1 VSADE
6 IVYILDES
14 DEKKLDL
21 NKPVETDQNFQSERK
36 PVMQKQK
43 HIIEEDNGSDDQIN
57 TQSTS
62 VVTNKSLFKIPNSQT
77 QQMIANKSTSNLS
90 FGIVNYANINS
101 YLNFANFKAQY
112 RPRGVHHLI
121 QKCHRISKNFAD

>member
-14 DEKKLDL
+14 DDKNLDL
-21 NKPVETDQNFQSERK
+21 NKPVETDHNFQSERK

-43 HIIEEDNGSDDQIN
+43 HIIEENNGSDDTIN

-62 VVTNKSLFKIPNSQT
+62 VVTNKSVFKIPNSQT
-77 QQMIANKSTSNLS
+77 QQMITNKSTSN
-90 FGIVNYANINS
+90 
-101 YLNFANFKAQY
+101 
-112 RPRGVHHLI
+112 
-121 QKCHRISKNFAD
+121 